1 MHQDPSERLCGPRQ
15 VQDIEGVQ
23 MTKYLSDGAISSSE
37 TTHRII
43 CSPRTGYQEEDL
55 VIRLISVWR
64 AAGVWELPTLG
75 REICHSIMLVCDIRF
90 QL

>member
-23 MTKYLSDGAISSSE
+23 MTKYLSD
-37 TTHRII
+37 
-43 CSPRTGYQEEDL
+43 GYQEEDL